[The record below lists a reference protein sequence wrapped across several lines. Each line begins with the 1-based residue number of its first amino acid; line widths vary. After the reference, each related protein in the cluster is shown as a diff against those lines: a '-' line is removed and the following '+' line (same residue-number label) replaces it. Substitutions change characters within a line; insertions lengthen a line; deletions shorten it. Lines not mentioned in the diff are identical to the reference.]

1 MERLCLSRSFMF
13 LGAMQRCLANPS
25 FRPRPRMRR
34 GWPRIRK
41 CWRQRCVLHSVGP
54 GVVLHS
60 VGAVLYPVL
69 GIGSGQP
76 GRLHSRAGG
85 TFGQLRL
92 VVRWSRYRQAQTAPR
107 RRQREYRQYYLS
119 LFHNISTNRLF
130 PPTLVWKMKKIE
142 CGERG
147 MMLKGKQRAFAE
159 WRAGAL
165 SWRQSHQSARSN
177 DLHLAH
183 FQIFSFLQIFRPF
196 PISFHK
202 LFLSA
207 RFCI

>member
-1 MERLCLSRSFMF
+1 MESPLINGTIVSFSLIHVSRCNAKMPRQPFIQASAQNAR
-13 LGAMQRCLANPS
+13 GAGLVFANVGGS
-25 FRPRPRMRR
+25 V
-34 GWPRIRK
+34 
-41 CWRQRCVLHSVGP
+41 CVLHSVGP

-130 PPTLVWKMKKIE
+130 PPTLVWKMKIY
-142 CGERG
+142 RV
-147 MMLKGKQRAFAE
+147 
-159 WRAGAL
+159 W
-165 SWRQSHQSARSN
+165 
-177 DLHLAH
+177 
-183 FQIFSFLQIFRPF
+183 
-196 PISFHK
+196 
-202 LFLSA
+202 
-207 RFCI
+207 